1 MNHSIARI
9 AAGLLVASVAAG
21 GGIAL
26 TSLAQA
32 QTPPPATSP
41 APPMPPHHPPMGDW
55 GHGEHGG
62 PGMHGGHRMMREVE
76 RLKTSLKLNA
86 SQTALWDKAQGLM
99 KPPTDPREQMK
110 ARHDRMAAMLDDPAF
125 DPRKMAAEMDSAQ
138 NERRARMAGVRDAWF
153 AVYDSLNP
161 VQRGQAREFLRSHM
175 AHGGMG
181 GHEGGWMHRAD
192 GDAGKAPMAPPP
204 MPR

>member
-1 MNHSIARI
+1 MNLSVTRI
-9 AAGLLVASVAAG
+9 AGGLLVASIAAG

-32 QTPPPATSP
+32 QTTSP

-62 PGMHGGHRMMREVE
+62 PDMHNHRMMRDVE

-86 SQTALWDKAQGLM
+86 AQTALWDKAQAPM
-99 KPPTDPREQMK
+99 KPSGDPRAEMK
-110 ARHDRMAAMLDDPAF
+110 ARRDRMAAMLDDPDF
-125 DPRKMAAEMDSAQ
+125 DPRKLAAEMDSAQ
-138 NERRARMAGVRDAWF
+138 NEHRARMSSVRDAWF
-153 AVYDSLNP
+153 AVYDSLDP

-175 AHGGMG
+175 APPHGMG
-181 GHEGGWMHRAD
+181 GPMEGWKNGPDA
-192 GDAGKAPMAPPP
+192 DAGRPP
-204 MPR
+204 MPH

>member
-1 MNHSIARI
+1 MNLSITRI
-9 AAGLLVASVAAG
+9 ATGLVVASIAAG

-26 TSLAQA
+26 TSLARA
-32 QTPPPATSP
+32 QTPPAATSP
-41 APPMPPHHPPMGDW
+41 AAPMPPHHPPMGD
-55 GHGEHGG
+55 GGHGG
-62 PGMHGGHRMMREVE
+62 PGMHGDHRMMREVE

-99 KPPTDPREQMK
+99 KPPADRHEQMK
-110 ARHDRMAAMLDDPAF
+110 AHHDRMAAMLDDPAF
-125 DPRKMAAEMDSAQ
+125 DPRRMAAEMDSAQ
-138 NERRARMAGVRDAWF
+138 IEGRARMAGVRDAWF

-161 VQRGQAREFLRSHM
+161 VQRGQAREFLRAHM

-181 GHEGGWMHRAD
+181 GHEGGWMHRSDA
-192 GDAGKAPMAPPP
+192 DAGKAPMAPPP